1 MKSPMQ
7 RQKPTQRITDQAFR
21 RNGRALI
28 IGSEN
33 QKVDLLK
40 RYLAHYFSQ
49 IDLLADSG
57 QLASLTDDSHLV
69 IVVTD
74 TLADVLNYDFFCN
87 LRYNHPRARLLCLV
101 DRVSRET
108 EKALRA
114 AGLLFLGSY
123 DHFEVCHAS
132 ILQAALSKGD
142 PAKTRAGS
150 RRCK

>member
-1 MKSPMQ
+1 MQRRIPMQ
-7 RQKPTQRITDQAFR
+7 KITDEALM

-28 IGSEN
+28 IGTDN
-33 QKVDLLK
+33 RRIDLLK
-40 RYLAHYFSQ
+40 RYLADYFSH
-49 IDLLADSG
+49 IDLLTDSG
-57 QLASLTDDSHLV
+57 QLNSVTDDSRPF

-74 TLADVLNYDFFCN
+74 TVADVLNPEFFCN

-142 PAKTRAGS
+142 PSETRA
-150 RRCK
+150 